1 MAFWSG
7 EVTLPESTPNPSL
20 AHLIMEDCHTISHA
34 VSGTNPPFP
43 SSLKDSKTTQN
54 QTRFPGTMYQTNG
67 SATRGLK
74 LQKMLH
80 QGAGPYQGSAWPNR
94 HDCRPGC
101 SRVETS
107 PCHNSWHIG
116 HDIYCDGWMDLI
128 LMSIS
133 ILNHLSSSRKPVPL
147 MTYALSLSHIYL
159 APHLLAKHMQF
170 YYITLL
176 LINPNMSR
184 EDNQTCNEIE

>member
-20 AHLIMEDCHTISHA
+20 ALLIIEDYHTISHA

-80 QGAGPYQGSAWPNR
+80 QGTGPYQGSA
-94 HDCRPGC
+94 
-101 SRVETS
+101 
-107 PCHNSWHIG
+107 
-116 HDIYCDGWMDLI
+116 
-128 LMSIS
+128 
-133 ILNHLSSSRKPVPL
+133 
-147 MTYALSLSHIYL
+147 
-159 APHLLAKHMQF
+159 
-170 YYITLL
+170 
-176 LINPNMSR
+176 
-184 EDNQTCNEIE
+184 

>member
-20 AHLIMEDCHTISHA
+20 AHLIMEDYHTISHA
-34 VSGTNPPFP
+34 VSGTNTPFP

-80 QGAGPYQGSAWPNR
+80 QGAGPYQGSA
-94 HDCRPGC
+94 
-101 SRVETS
+101 
-107 PCHNSWHIG
+107 
-116 HDIYCDGWMDLI
+116 
-128 LMSIS
+128 
-133 ILNHLSSSRKPVPL
+133 
-147 MTYALSLSHIYL
+147 
-159 APHLLAKHMQF
+159 
-170 YYITLL
+170 
-176 LINPNMSR
+176 
-184 EDNQTCNEIE
+184 